1 MCVFVFKIIIE
12 ERKFCHKG
20 IFKIQR
26 ILASFIGWAQF
37 YEYPGSFRISIFQ
50 ISSFKLLKQNVFSKF

>member
-1 MCVFVFKIIIE
+1 MCVFKIIIE
-12 ERKFCHKG
+12 ERKFCDKG

-50 ISSFKLLKQNVFSKF
+50 ISSFKFLK